1 MTGAACTGAREAANL
16 SKSSGAKRA
25 GLGESEGVVLDDR
38 RLMIPPEIKHRR
50 SREREVEVRH
60 PFAHTSCHH
69 KPRFR
74 NMRRTRSAYPV
85 ANGGGLVT
93 ITAT

>member
-1 MTGAACTGAREAANL
+1 MYRCSGGGESEQVVGREA
-16 SKSSGAKRA
+16 GRTWE
-25 GLGESEGVVLDDR
+25 ESEGVVLDDR